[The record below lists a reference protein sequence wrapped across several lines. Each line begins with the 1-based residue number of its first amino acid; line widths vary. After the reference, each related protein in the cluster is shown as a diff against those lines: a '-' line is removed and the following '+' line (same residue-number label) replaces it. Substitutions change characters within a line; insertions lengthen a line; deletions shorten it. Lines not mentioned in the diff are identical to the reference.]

1 MATLFPESREKDTPR
16 EREVGAM
23 LEKIAQDF
31 NSSINYQRYSSV
43 KYVKEGEMFFFSA
56 G

>member
-1 MATLFPESREKDTPR
+1 MATLFPGSREKETPR

-31 NSSINYQRYSSV
+31 NSSINYQRYSSLR
-43 KYVKEGEMFFFSA
+43 YVKEGKMFFFGA